1 MILQQRRYERM
12 MVAVL
17 CLVWSIV
24 NVEFLGIN
32 YLMPFISAALRLSN
46 IQVGIVVSAFWVP
59 FALSSYLSGVLTD
72 RLGKRKSVLI
82 CVLLVFSLS
91 SFLSGLA
98 NSFAALLAARLAMG
112 LLEGPIL
119 PLAQSI
125 VALEMPIERRAM
137 NMGIV
142 QSVGPG
148 LIAGLLAP
156 LLLVAL
162 AVRYGWRSGFFVVL
176 IPGLVCVG
184 LLAHLFQEPRPNP
197 SSVGHTDVGRS
208 ERKAVGLQQMLEIRN
223 IWLCSALSILFVTQS
238 LIGLGYLPLFYI
250 RDRHLLPDQMSEL
263 MSLWGVASIVFG
275 LAIPALA
282 DRIGRKPTSIIASL
296 MGMICPLAAL
306 YYPGPLPILG
316 FLMFLGWAPVGASIL
331 FMATIPAE
339 SVPVRSI
346 TTAIGLTFAIGTL
359 IGGGAGPSV
368 AGWIADT
375 WGLRVSLLL
384 AAAVSAAMAAISL
397 ALRETGCDKP
407 TRRGNAQPLGV
418 TPAAHSRSSSL

>member
-1 MILQQRRYERM
+1 LMLQQRHYERM
-12 MVAVL
+12 VVAAL
-17 CLVWSIV
+17 CLAWSVV
-24 NVEFLGIN
+24 NAEFLGIN
-32 YLMPFISAALRLSN
+32 YLMPFVAASLRLSN
-46 IQVGIVVSAFWVP
+46 TQVGILVSVFWIP
-59 FALSSYLSGVLTD
+59 FAFASYFSGVLTD
-72 RLGKRKSVLI
+72 RLGKRKRALTAVL
-82 CVLLVFSLS
+82 VVFSLASFVSGLTS
-91 SFLSGLA
+91 SFG
-98 NSFAALLAARLAMG
+98 ALLAARLAMG

-125 VALEMPIERRAM
+125 VALETPIARRAM

-148 LIAGLLAP
+148 VIAGLLAP
-156 LLLVAL
+156 LLLVTL
-162 AVRYGWRSGFFVVL
+162 AVRYGWRSGFFVGVV
-176 IPGLVCVG
+176 PGLVCAG
-184 LLAHLFQEPRPNP
+184 LLAYFLREPQANP
-197 SSVGHTDVGRS
+197 SPAGRTDVGRS
-208 ERKAVGLQQMLEIRN
+208 EGEAVGIRQMLGIRN

-238 LIGLGYLPLFYI
+238 LIGLGYLPLFYV
-250 RDRHLLPDQMSEL
+250 RDRHLPPGQMSEL

-282 DRIGRKPTSIIASL
+282 DRIGRKQAAIIASL
-296 MGMICPLAAL
+296 MGVICPLAAL

-339 SVPVRSI
+339 SVPARSI
-346 TTAIGLTFAIGTL
+346 TTAIGLTFATGTL

-384 AAAVSAAMAAISL
+384 AAAVCAAMAAISL
-397 ALRETGCDKP
+397 ALWETGCDRQ
-407 TRRGNAQPLGV
+407 TRDG
-418 TPAAHSRSSSL
+418 